1 MKRSYSFFLMIGIL
15 FLYSSCKNDATEQQQ
30 QQATPVPVI
39 EVPQKSLSSYTIYPA
54 TIEGINS
61 SDIRAKVTG
70 YITHVLVDEG
80 QKVKKGQV
88 LFRLETA
95 SLSQDA
101 EAAQA
106 NVNAAQ
112 VEVDKLIPLVEKNII
127 SAVQLETAKARL
139 AQAKSAFKSI
149 SANIDYANIRSLVDG
164 YVGAIPFR
172 EGALVSPADPTP
184 LTTVAMTDE
193 VFVYFSLNEKDY
205 IDFLENTEGATRS
218 EKVNNFPEIELQ
230 LSNGTIYSEKGK
242 IETVTG
248 QINRS
253 TGTVN
258 FRARFDNPTGLLAS
272 GSSGSIRIP
281 QEFDNAVVIPEVSTF
296 ERQGKVYAYKVQDD
310 NTVVSVPIEVITRT
324 ENLIIVESGVEKGD
338 RIVAKGVAKL
348 RNNMPI
354 LPQEADFENISSGLQ
369 PSFQ

>member
-1 MKRSYSFFLMIGIL
+1 MKRPYSFFLSISIL
-15 FLYSSCKNDATEQQQ
+15 FLYSCKNDAPQQQ

-39 EVPQKSLSSYTIYPA
+39 EVPQKSITSYTVYPA

-61 SDIRAKVTG
+61 SDIRAKVAG

-80 QKVKKGQV
+80 EKVKKGQA

-139 AQAKSAFKSI
+139 AQAKSAFNSI
-149 SANIDYANIRSLVDG
+149 SANIDYANIKSSVDG

-172 EGALVSPADPTP
+172 EGALVSPSDPMP

-205 IDFLENTEGATRS
+205 IDFLEKTEGATRS
-218 EKVNNFPEIELQ
+218 EKVANFPEIELQ
-230 LSNGTIYSEKGK
+230 LSNGSIYSEKGK

-258 FRARFDNPTGLLAS
+258 FRARFKNPTGLLAN
-272 GSSGSIRIP
+272 GSSGRIRIP
-281 QEFDNAVVIPEVSTF
+281 QKFENVTVIPEVSTL
-296 ERQGKVYAYKVQDD
+296 ERQGKVYVYKVQED
-310 NTVVSVPIEVITRT
+310 NTVVSVPVEVITRA
-324 ENLIIVESGVEKGD
+324 ENLIIVQSGIEKGD

-354 LPQEADFENISSGLQ
+354 LPQEADFESISSGLE